1 MDLGSA
7 TSLSMQCTCGAFKA
21 RLERPRNALRVV
33 CYCRDCQSYSH
44 YLTTYAPLKLDQHGG
59 TEVIALAP
67 EHLKLEQGAE
77 QLRCISLSAQG
88 TYRWYTHCC
97 GSAIAVTPRQARL
110 AHVSIAASAL
120 RDAGVDVEA
129 AFGPLQVVA
138 NRASAHGNALPR
150 PTKQSLFILLYG
162 MGLLLQ
168 RSTGRWRENALLQ
181 PGTWQPIV
189 PVHVIE
195 RTQRQRL
202 LALAEHRPHTRSRIV
217 LRW

>member
-7 TSLSMQCTCGAFKA
+7 TSVPMQCSCGAFKA
-21 RLERPRNALRVV
+21 RLKRPRSTLRVV

-44 YLTTYAPLKLDQHGG
+44 YLTTYAPQALDRQGG
-59 TEVIALAP
+59 TEVIAVAP
-67 EHLKLEQGAE
+67 EHLKLEQGVE
-77 QLRCISLSAQG
+77 QLRCMSLSARG

-97 GSAIAVTPRQARL
+97 GSAVAVIPRQARL

-138 NRASAHGNALPR
+138 NRSSAHGKALPKPAR
-150 PTKQSLFILLYG
+150 QSLFMLAYG
-162 MGLLLQ
+162 MGLLFQ
-168 RSTGRWRENALLQ
+168 RLSGRWRNNALLQ
-181 PGTWQPIV
+181 QGIWQPIV

-195 RTQRQRL
+195 STQRQRL
-202 LALAEHRPHTRSRIV
+202 LALAEYRPHTRSRIV
-217 LRW
+217 LR